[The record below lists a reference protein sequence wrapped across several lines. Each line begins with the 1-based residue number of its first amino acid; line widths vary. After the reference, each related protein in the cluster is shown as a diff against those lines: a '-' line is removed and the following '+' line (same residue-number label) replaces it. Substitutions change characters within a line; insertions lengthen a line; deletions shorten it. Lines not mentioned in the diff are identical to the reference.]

1 MVSKCGGS
9 VHDSRIWRN
18 SVMLPVLTTYREQT
32 ALLGNSRYGL
42 APWLITLYEVPQT
55 PTERYF
61 NQKHAS
67 SRVIIERCFGQLKRR
82 FPVLMNPIRVSII
95 DRVLKNSGICFV
107 LHNIPKF
114 PNISPEEDDKFKN
127 KSSICWNIW

>member
-1 MVSKCGGS
+1 
-9 VHDSRIWRN
+9 
-18 SVMLPVLTTYREQT
+18 MLPVLTTYREQT

-95 DRVLKNSGICFV
+95 DRVLKNSGKYLFCPV
-107 LHNIPKF
+107 
-114 PNISPEEDDKFKN
+114 
-127 KSSICWNIW
+127 